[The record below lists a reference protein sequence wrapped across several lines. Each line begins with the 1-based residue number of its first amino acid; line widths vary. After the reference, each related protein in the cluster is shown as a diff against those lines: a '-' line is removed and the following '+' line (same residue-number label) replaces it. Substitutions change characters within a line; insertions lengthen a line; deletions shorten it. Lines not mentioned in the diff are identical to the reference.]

1 MKITL
6 TIKILFVLLSVFG
19 LIKINTFAQPVEEW
33 VARYNGTGNGEDY
46 ITDLA
51 VDNSENVYVTG
62 FSRGNGTE
70 NDFVTIKYN
79 ISGNILWV
87 KRYNGAGNG
96 NDRANAIA
104 LDDSGD
110 VYVTGSS
117 TGNGTYEDIFTIKY
131 NSLGDTIWTRSW
143 DSDSHQGDVAE
154 DIKLDSLGNVYV
166 TGSSFR
172 GGNAWDAVTIKYNSA
187 GVEQWVSLYSGQP
200 GDFDQARAIE
210 IDSSGNIYV
219 AGRCGENGYGEYLTI
234 KYNSA
239 GDTLWTK
246 KYDGPANGVDEG
258 FAMTLDESGNAY
270 VTGRS
275 LDNTSGYD
283 YATIKY
289 SPSGETVWVR
299 RYNGTANDI
308 DEAYDIAVDNSGNI
322 YVTGESN
329 GQGGSIDFVTIK
341 YDTDGVEQWV
351 QRYNGSD
358 SAYDIAYSITLDDS
372 GNIYV
377 TGESNSGDP
386 SYVDFATVKYN
397 SAGVEQWVQ
406 KYNGPVNSGD
416 YAKVVTVDG
425 LGNVYV
431 AGHSPGTGFNYDIV
445 TIKYSQNITN
455 VYVSENKIPDSYS
468 LNQNYPNPFNPLT
481 TINFT
486 LPYQEFVNLKVFN
499 TLGQEVATLVNE
511 EKSAGSYS
519 VPFDAAKLSSG
530 IYIYKISAGSF
541 AETKKMIL
549 LK

>member
-1 MKITL
+1 MKKITL
-6 TIKILFVLLSVFG
+6 FEIFLIIISFNFNMNFG
-19 LIKINTFAQPVEEW
+19 FAQVTEEW
-33 VARYNGTGNGEDY
+33 VSRYNGTGNGEDY
-46 ITDLA
+46 ATDI
-51 VDNSENVYVTG
+51 VTDDNGNVYVTG
-62 FSRGNGTE
+62 NSRGKGTG
-70 NDFVTIKYN
+70 NDYTTIKFDQA
-79 ISGNILWV
+79 GDTLWV
-87 KRYNGAGNG
+87 RRYNGPDNG
-96 NDRANAIA
+96 DDRPHAIA
-104 LDDSGD
+104 LDDSGN
-110 VYVTGSS
+110 VFITGGS
-117 TGNGTYEDIFTIKY
+117 TGLGTYSDFFTIKY
-131 NSLGDTIWTRSW
+131 SSNGDVSWTQRW
-143 DSDSHQGDVAE
+143 DSDTHQGDGASSIV
-154 DIKLDSLGNVYV
+154 LDSLGNVYV
-166 TGSSFR
+166 AGSAYR
-172 GGNAWDAVTIKYNSA
+172 GGNAWDAVTIKYNST

-200 GDFDQARAIE
+200 GDFDQVHSIVL
-210 IDSSGNIYV
+210 DNFGNIYV

-234 KYNSA
+234 KYNST

-258 FAMTLDESGNAY
+258 FAMTVDESGNAY

-299 RYNGTANDI
+299 RYNGAANDV

-322 YVTGESN
+322 YVTGKSN

-341 YDTDGVEQWV
+341 YNTDGVEQWV
-351 QRYNGSD
+351 QRYNGTE
-358 SAYDIAYSITLDDS
+358 SAYDIAYSIALDDS
-372 GNIYV
+372 GNVYV
-377 TGESNSGDP
+377 TGESNSGNP

-397 SAGVEQWVQ
+397 SVGVEQWVQ

-431 AGHSPGTGFNYDIV
+431 AGHSPGIGFNYDLV
-445 TIKYSQNITN
+445 TIKYSQNITS
-455 VYVSENKIPDSYS
+455 VYESDNKIPDSYS

-486 LPYQEFVNLKVFN
+486 IPNEEFVNLKVFN
-499 TLGQEVATLVNE
+499 TLGQEVATLVNKE
-511 EKSAGSYS
+511 ISAGSYS
-519 VPFDAAKLSSG
+519 VPFDAARLTSG